1 MKKPIRISK
10 GVDALQLPTSFVM
23 ECMADADS
31 RLNRAHLAF
40 EEYQHPDGHVICI
53 FAVADEIFAFTKQEA
68 ALGPFGDFRTMG
80 IADVR
85 KFWRYLKGAEA

>member
-10 GVDALQLPTSFVM
+10 GVDALQLPTTFVM

-31 RLNRAHLAF
+31 RLRSAVLAF
-40 EEYQHPDGHVICI
+40 KEYERPDGGVICI
-53 FAVADEIFAFTKQEA
+53 FAVADEIFAFTKDEA

-85 KFWRYLKGAEA
+85 KFWRYLKGAER